1 MKAFSQI
8 LSRDLRLA
16 LRQRGD
22 AAMVLLFFI
31 LIASLFPF
39 GVGPEPKLLAR
50 IGAGVVWVSALLAM
64 LLSLER
70 LFLADYEDGSL
81 ELMMLAPLPL
91 EAVVLA
97 KALAHWLTSGLPLVL
112 AAPVIGLIYN
122 IDQTGYLPLV
132 TALLLGTPPL
142 SLLGAIGAALT
153 LGARRGGIL
162 IPLLILP
169 LAIPVLIFGILGVE
183 AALGGFAARPFL
195 LLQGALLLAAL
206 PLAPIAAAA
215 ALRQSLE

>member
-1 MKAFSQI
+1 VKAFLRI
-8 LSRDLRLA
+8 LRRDLRLA
-16 LRQRGD
+16 FRQRGD
-22 AAMVLLFFI
+22 AAMVLFFFI
-31 LIASLFPF
+31 LVASLFPF
-39 GVGPEPKLLAR
+39 AVGPEPMLLAR

-81 ELMMLAPLPL
+81 DLMMLSPLPL

-97 KALAHWLTSGLPLVL
+97 KSLAHWLTSGLPLIL
-112 AAPVIGLIYN
+112 AAPVIGLVYN
-122 IDQTGYLPLV
+122 IDPEGYLPLLA
-132 TALLLGTPPL
+132 ALALGTPTL
-142 SLLGAIGAALT
+142 SLLGGLGAALT

-183 AALGGFAARPFL
+183 AALGGFAARPYL
-195 LLQGALLLAAL
+195 LIEGGLLLAAL
-206 PLAPIAAAA
+206 PLAPLATAG

>member
-1 MKAFSQI
+1 
-8 LSRDLRLA
+8 
-16 LRQRGD
+16 
-22 AAMVLLFFI
+22 MVLFFFI

-50 IGAGVVWVSALLAM
+50 IGSGVVWVSALLAM

-70 LFLADYEDGSL
+70 LFLADHEDGSL
-81 ELMMLAPLPL
+81 ELMVLAPLPL

-97 KALAHWLTSGLPLVL
+97 KTLAHWLTSGLPLVL

-122 IDQTGYLPLV
+122 IDPAGYLPLV
-132 TALLLGTPPL
+132 IALLLGTPTL

-183 AALGGFAARPFL
+183 AALGGFVARPFL

-206 PLAPIAAAA
+206 PLAPLAAAA